1 MSVFLV
7 NIGNT
12 HTQVCCEDLSEL
24 QTLKS
29 ADFVKYAQQSFRKED
44 NLYIASVVKELREP
58 LEQLELDVEF
68 LHHSHLNIN
77 FSKVSPETIGADRL
91 ANIAAVANLKQN
103 ILVLDCGTCVTA
115 EFISQSGSFDGGFI
129 MPGRSLSRKALNSF
143 TSQLPE
149 VPLSNNYILLG
160 TSTEEAIQSG
170 IDSMSGLAV
179 QKYTE
184 ELSKIYEEMSV
195 VLTGGDAPFYSKFI
209 SSKFNTEEL
218 LTLKGLQAVFC
229 NKS

>member
-12 HTQVCCEDLSEL
+12 HTQVCREDLSEL

-29 ADFVKYAQQSFRKED
+29 VDFVEYAQQSFREED
-44 NLYIASVVKELREP
+44 TLYIACVVKKLREP
-58 LEQLELDVEF
+58 LEQLDLNVEF
-68 LHHSHLNIN
+68 LNYSHLNIN
-77 FSKVSPETIGADRL
+77 FSRVSPETIGADRL
-91 ANIAAVANLKQN
+91 ANIAAVVKLKQN
-103 ILVLDCGTCVTA
+103 ILILDCGTCVTA
-115 EFISQSGSFDGGFI
+115 EFISQCGSFDGGFI

-149 VPLSNNYILLG
+149 VPLSDHYILLG
-160 TSTEEAIQSG
+160 KNTEEAIQSG
-170 IDSMSGLAV
+170 VDSMSGLAI

-184 ELSKIYEEMSV
+184 ELSKTYEEISV